1 MIEMKKQSLRGGQ
14 IANSSVRISDFV
26 NKFQRHGRLLSEI
39 NVESS
44 NIGPSTPIIIE
55 LIKAL
60 NLTKI
65 HSGLKILVDKCS
77 CYLDFRFHT

>member
-1 MIEMKKQSLRGGQ
+1 MKEMKKQSLTGGQ

-44 NIGPSTPIIIE
+44 NLGPSTPPIIG

-60 NLTKI
+60 HLTKKSLRI
-65 HSGLKILVDKCS
+65 RKSSSTNAPV
-77 CYLDFRFHT
+77 T